1 MKEGGSCDGGGR
13 YLYEGK
19 CPRVL
24 SIILVSTGHS
34 WNHRRLAEFRL
45 MSSFS
50 FHARYAL
57 LTYAQC
63 GDLCPFTIVDLLSTM
78 GAECIIGREHHQD
91 GGIHL
96 HVFVDFGRKY
106 RSRRADTFD
115 VGGFHPNI
123 SQSYGTPEKGYDY
136 ACKDG
141 DVVAGGLDRPVQ
153 LRAEE
158 EIAKLILSGVKS
170 HRQRLEN
177 HFGIW
182 CMTWIQ
188 NLQSLAL
195 PNYRSI
201 VIGNTDIVPRLRIT
215 SRSSI

>member
-1 MKEGGSCDGGGR
+1 MS
-13 YLYEGK
+13 
-19 CPRVL
+19 L

-115 VGGFHPNI
+115 VEVSTQTLASLMALGEGLRLRM
-123 SQSYGTPEKGYDY
+123 QRWG
-136 ACKDG
+136 CCC
-141 DVVAGGLDRPVQ
+141 GGLDRPVPTEG
-153 LRAEE
+153 RGGDS
-158 EIAKLILSGVKS
+158 KTHS
-170 HRQRLEN
+170 
-177 HFGIW
+177 IW
-182 CMTWIQ
+182 SQ
-188 NLQSLAL
+188 
-195 PNYRSI
+195 
-201 VIGNTDIVPRLRIT
+201 IT
-215 SRSSI
+215 SATTRESFWDLVHDLDPKSAVTCFTQLQKYCDWKYRYCPPAYESL

>member
-1 MKEGGSCDGGGR
+1 
-13 YLYEGK
+13 
-19 CPRVL
+19 
-24 SIILVSTGHS
+24 
-34 WNHRRLAEFRL
+34 

-115 VGGFHPNI
+115 VEVSTQTLASLMALRRRVTTTHAKMGMLLREASIGPF
-123 SQSYGTPEKGYDY
+123 
-136 ACKDG
+136 
-141 DVVAGGLDRPVQ
+141 Q

-201 VIGNTDIVPRLRIT
+201 VIGNTDIVPPPTNHQQELDLEMILVMEEAIGCYSLELAARELEE
-215 SRSSI
+215 SNH